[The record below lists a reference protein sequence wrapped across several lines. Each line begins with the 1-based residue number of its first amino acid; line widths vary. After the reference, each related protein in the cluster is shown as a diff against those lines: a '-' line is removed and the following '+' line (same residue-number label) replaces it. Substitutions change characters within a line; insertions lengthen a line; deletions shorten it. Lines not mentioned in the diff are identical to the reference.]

1 MKKAKYCCLISGTAL
16 LLAAL
21 FLVLYNIHEDKQGG
35 ERAEAVMSALR
46 ESIPDDVPETTAALT
61 EEHYD
66 LYQKYEQPQEPTVP
80 EMETVEIDSHAYI
93 GYLSIPKLGIELPVM
108 AEWSYPNLKTA
119 PCRYTGNLYQK
130 NLVIAAHN
138 YSSHFGT
145 IGKLSVGDELIV
157 TDAKGKKYPFL
168 VNEIEQLPGTAV
180 EQMQFG
186 SAENWDLTL
195 FTCTLS
201 GQSRVTVRASRSE

>member
-145 IGKLSVGDELIV
+145 IGKLSVGDELIF
-157 TDAKGKKYPFL
+157 TDAKGKKHPFL

-186 SAENWDLTL
+186 SAEDWDLTL